1 MSKSFGIECSG
12 RSFRRSHEGY
22 AREVSCQSASIKF
35 VCCETGYF
43 ITSLYRGDLSEQ
55 HGQILETIGWVN
67 QDMRNFVQVLDRFP
81 EIYARGAEGYERDL
95 TSMLET

>member
-1 MSKSFGIECSG
+1 MLLKPVFPHISRGLRTRGFVSKRLHDIRLLRNRIFH
-12 RSFRRSHEGY
+12 HEP
-22 AREVSCQSASIKF
+22 IWNKPN
-35 VCCETGYF
+35 
-43 ITSLYRGDLSEQ
+43 LNEQ

-81 EIYARGAEGYERDL
+81 EIYTRGAEDYERDL

>member
-1 MSKSFGIECSG
+1 MNSTFGQDSTSRCSPI
-12 RSFRRSHEGY
+12 SLESS

-43 ITSLYRGDLSEQ
+43 ITSLYRDNLSEQ

-81 EIYARGAEGYERDL
+81 EIYARGAEDYERDL